1 MSKKSSKKFTFI
13 NHDEETKFECNLES
27 KQCLANTKNNT
38 RCKRKCVI
46 GFEYCYSHLLSV
58 KNLRIKPA
66 EFGKGLFAQKRRGTE
81 ENEILFRK
89 GAIIIEYKGE
99 LVDQEELFNRYGE
112 NTAPYGMRI
121 NKNTML
127 DAACERGVGSLVN
140 HSARKANATFIEMRT
155 QGKITGVKIVANK
168 NIRNNVEILVNYG
181 RSYKFNKNVSF
192 NTK

>member
-1 MSKKSSKKFTFI
+1 MSHKKSSKKFTFI

-27 KQCLANTKNNT
+27 HRCSGKTKNGSQ
-38 RCKRKCVI
+38 CKRKCVI

-66 EFGKGLFAQKRRGTE
+66 EFGKGLFAQKRKAE

-89 GAIIIEYKGE
+89 GDKIIEYKGE
-99 LVDQEELFNRYGE
+99 TIDQNELDERYGD

-121 NKNTML
+121 NKDTMI
-127 DAACERGVGSLVN
+127 DAACKRGIGSLAN
-140 HSARKANATFIEMRT
+140 HSARKANATYIEIRT

-168 NIRNNVEILVNYG
+168 NIRNNTEILVNYG
-181 RSYKFNKNVSF
+181 RDYRFNENVSF
-192 NTK
+192 HTK